1 MEEQATTLLTALRK
15 SSSPIDAKVA
25 LLNTLKSD
33 IKHLRVPEAA
43 QPTIFECVRLAI
55 GSQTSSSLASAGF
68 STLSHLLKRL
78 NLQDQTA
85 VIASQSNKLFPILLE
100 RLGDARESLRV
111 AASQSFTDLW
121 PVNHVEVE
129 RLMRDVALT
138 GTHPRAKE
146 MAMLWI
152 VKVIT
157 EFIRIISPPQATSR

>member
-1 MEEQATTLLTALRK
+1 MEEQAATLLTALRK

-33 IKHLRVPEAA
+33 IKHQRVPEPA

-68 STLSHLLKRL
+68 STLGHLLKRL

-85 VIASQSNKLFPILLE
+85 VIASQSSRLFPILME

-111 AASQSFTDLW
+111 AASQTLADLW
-121 PVNHVEVE
+121 PVDHVEVE
-129 RLMRDVALT
+129 RLMRDVALA

-146 MAMLWI
+146 MAMLW
-152 VKVIT
+152 VAKVIAVLAMG
-157 EFIRIISPPQATSR
+157 EKFSL